1 MVPREGAPPFRFP
14 AEMVRR
20 PQVFFLVSL
29 PTWARLSLP
38 FPLLLFGVLCA
49 GAPGS
54 SEETPA
60 SPGPP
65 LRARTAVLEN
75 GDPLSVP
82 VNPRGE
88 GWE

>member
-1 MVPREGAPPFRFP
+1 M
-14 AEMVRR
+14 
-20 PQVFFLVSL
+20 FFLVSL
-29 PTWARLSLP
+29 PTRARLSLP
-38 FPLLLFGVLCA
+38 FPSLLFGVLCA

-54 SEETPA
+54 SEETRA

-65 LRARTAVLEN
+65 LRARTAVLAN

-82 VNPRGE
+82 VNPGGE

>member
-1 MVPREGAPPFRFP
+1 M
-14 AEMVRR
+14 
-20 PQVFFLVSL
+20 FFLVSL
-29 PTWARLSLP
+29 PTRVRLSLP

-54 SEETPA
+54 SEETRA

-65 LRARTAVLEN
+65 LRARTAVLAN

-82 VNPRGE
+82 VNPGGE